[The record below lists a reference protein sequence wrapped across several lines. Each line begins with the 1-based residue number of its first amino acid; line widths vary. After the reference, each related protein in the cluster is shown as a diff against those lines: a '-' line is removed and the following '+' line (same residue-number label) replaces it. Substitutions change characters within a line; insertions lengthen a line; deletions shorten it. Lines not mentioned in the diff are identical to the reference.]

1 MLHAVIMAGGS
12 GTRFWPQSRKRT
24 PKQLLPLAGTETL
37 IQQAVARCSP
47 CVPAE
52 RVHVVTNAL
61 QVEQSRSQLPQ
72 VPAGNFIA
80 EPCGRNTA
88 PCIGLAALEL
98 VRRDPDAVMLVMP
111 ADHVIRPIESF
122 CDAVE
127 RAVGLVDQDPRRLVL
142 FGVVPNYP
150 ATGFGYIRRGESLTG
165 TSRHISRNAL
175 ASGSDEDKPDA
186 SAFRLIDRGAYRVD
200 SFREKPNL
208 ETAREYLRTGDFF
221 WNCGIFVWRASR
233 ILDAIQEFEPQL
245 HDGLMTLGESLGTDR
260 WPTALAEQFPQLKSI
275 SIDYAVL
282 ERASDVCVVEAPFDW
297 DDVGSWQA
305 LPRLIGSDAQGNSIN
320 GLHVGVSTSNCIIK
334 TTEDHLV
341 ATAGLSDCIIV
352 HTPDVTLVAR
362 RDDEDAIR
370 QLVAMVERQ
379 GLGRFL

>member
-142 FGVVPNYP
+142 FGVVPSYP
-150 ATGFGYIRRGESLTG
+150 ATGFGYIRRGESLPN
-165 TSRHISRNAL
+165 R
-175 ASGSDEDKPDA
+175 
-186 SAFRLIDRGAYRVD
+186 RGAFRVD

-208 ETAREYLRTGDFF
+208 ETAREYLSTGEFF

-233 ILDAIQEFEPQL
+233 ILDAIREFEPQL
-245 HDGLMTLGESLGTDR
+245 HDGLMRLGESLGTDR

-282 ERASDVCVVEAPFDW
+282 ERASKVCVVEAPFEW

-305 LPRLIGSDAQGNSIN
+305 LPRLIGSDGQGNSIA
-320 GLHVGVSTSNCIIK
+320 GLHVGVATSNCIIK

-341 ATAGLSDCIIV
+341 ATVGLSDCIVV

-362 RDDEDAIR
+362 RDDEDAVR
-370 QLVAMVERQ
+370 QLVALVERE
-379 GLGRFL
+379 GLGRVL

>member
-1 MLHAVIMAGGS
+1 MLHCVIMAGGS
-12 GTRFWPQSRKRT
+12 GTRFWPQSRQRT
-24 PKQLLPLAGTETL
+24 PKQLLSLAGKDTL

-47 CVPAE
+47 CVSYE
-52 RVHVVTNAL
+52 RVHVVTNVL
-61 QVEQSRSQLPQ
+61 QVEQTCAQLPQ
-72 VPAGNFIA
+72 LAAENFLA

-88 PCIGLAALEL
+88 PCIGLAALDL

-111 ADHVIRPIESF
+111 ADHVIHSAERF

-127 RAVGLVDQDPRRLVL
+127 RAVGLVDQDPKRLVL

-150 ATGFGYIRRGESLTG
+150 ATGFGYIRRGT
-165 TSRHISRNAL
+165 TL
-175 ASGSDEDKPDA
+175 AKMSG
-186 SAFRLIDRGAYRVD
+186 AFQVD

-208 ETAREYLRTGDFF
+208 ETAREYVRSGEFY

-233 ILDAIQEFEPQL
+233 ILEAIREFEPHL
-245 HDGLMTLGESLGTDR
+245 HDGLMKLGESLGTDR
-260 WPTALAEQFPQLKSI
+260 WPAALAEQFPQLKSI

-282 ERASDVCVVEAPFDW
+282 ERASDVCVVEAPFEW

-305 LPRLIGSDAQGNSIN
+305 LPRLIGTDEQGNSIN
-320 GLHVGVSTSNCIIK
+320 GLHVGIATKNCIVK

-341 ATAGLSDCIIV
+341 ATAGLSDCIVV
-352 HTPDVTLVAR
+352 HTADVTLVAR

-370 QLVAMVERQ
+370 QLVALVQRE

>member
-24 PKQLLPLAGTETL
+24 PKQLLPLAGKETL

-111 ADHVIRPIESF
+111 ADHVIRPVESF

-142 FGVVPNYP
+142 FGVVPSYP
-150 ATGFGYIRRGESLTG
+150 ATGFGYIRRGAIVGQVSNLPVETRQVENLP
-165 TSRHISRNAL
+165 H
-175 ASGSDEDKPDA
+175 
-186 SAFRLIDRGAYRVD
+186 GAYRVD

-208 ETAREYLRTGDFF
+208 ESAREYLRTGDFF

-233 ILDAIQEFEPQL
+233 ILDAIREFEPQL
-245 HDGLMTLGESLGTDR
+245 HDGLMQLGESLGTDR

-305 LPRLIGSDAQGNSIN
+305 LPRLIGSDTQGNSTN
-320 GLHVGVSTSNCIIK
+320 GLHVGISTNNCIIK

-370 QLVAMVERQ
+370 QLVAMVERE